1 MTMEAH
7 TAFNDIEWKVR
18 STIAE
23 TLRLPIEHVKL
34 DARLDEEQLALD
46 SLRMIKLN
54 VALEETFDIALSDL
68 TSPEHENIRFVRDVV
83 EIVAAKVQKSAKE
96 TLQ

>member
-1 MTMEAH
+1 MEAH
-7 TAFNDIEWKVR
+7 AAFNDIALKVR

-83 EIVAAKVQKSAKE
+83 EIVAAKVQKGAKE
-96 TLQ
+96 SLQ